1 MFPDGFQK
9 ELDGFNWMIGL
20 KKRGFSWIS
29 DRTSWFFS
37 FPKKEKLIDTG
48 FFFLLVFQDCGLVT
62 YWTAWFSWILND
74 CLTNQLLTQK
84 YTVVNLCTIADLLF
98 FNFMV
103 ITEQLVNHRNEI

>member
-1 MFPDGFQK
+1 MI
-9 ELDGFNWMIGL
+9 LDFV
-20 KKRGFSWIS
+20 
-29 DRTSWFFS
+29 
-37 FPKKEKLIDTG
+37 
-48 FFFLLVFQDCGLVT
+48 LLVFQDCGLVT

-103 ITEQLVNHRNEI
+103 ITEQLVNHLKETSVYT